1 MNAREILGRA
11 SAGFGVTVKEGA
23 RLLREAPLFELGRT
37 ADAVRR
43 RMHPDGVVTY
53 IVDRNI
59 NYTNVCACG
68 CLFCAFYRGKDAPD
82 AYVLSEEELSAK
94 IVETIAGGGVRVLL
108 QGGLHPDWGIEEAV
122 RLVRAVKR
130 HPILLHG
137 FSPPEVWHF
146 ARQSKRTIVEVI
158 ARLRDAGLDS
168 IPGGGAEIL
177 DDEVRRRISPRK
189 IGWEEWAAVMREAH
203 RQGLRTTATMMF
215 GSVETPEG
223 IVTHLLRVRA
233 LQEETGGFTAFIP
246 WTFQPGNTDLSRDP
260 RFGEAAVGGFGHA
273 TGYLRVLALSRI
285 LLPNVPTVQVSWVT
299 MGAKVAQVGL
309 FFGADDFGSTMM
321 EENVVASA
329 GVSFRM
335 SEEEIV
341 ATIRDAGF
349 NPGRRTLPGGGHTS
363 PSLAGDTPSLRSRAG
378 PECPPACPTE
388 RRS

>member
-1 MNAREILGRA
+1 MTRSEALDKA
-11 SAGFGVTVKEGA
+11 SSGGPVSVAEGV
-23 RLLREAPLFELGRT
+23 RLLREAPLFELGRA

-43 RMHPDGVVTY
+43 RLHPDGVVTY

-59 NYTNVCACG
+59 NYTNVCSCG
-68 CLFCAFYRGKDAPD
+68 CSFCAFYRKKDAPG

-94 IVETIAGGGVRVLL
+94 IVDTIAAGGVRVLL
-108 QGGLHPDWGIEEAV
+108 QGGLHPDWGIGEAV

-146 ARQSKRTIVEVI
+146 ARQSKITIGEVI
-158 ARLRDAGLDS
+158 ARLSDAGLDS

-177 DDEVRRRISPRK
+177 DDEVRRRISPEK
-189 IGWEEWAAVMREAH
+189 IGWEQWAAVMREAH
-203 RQGLRTTATMMF
+203 RQGLRSSATMMF
-215 GSVETPEG
+215 GSVETPEA
-223 IVTHLLRVRA
+223 IVAHLLRVRA

-246 WTFQPGNTDLSRDP
+246 WVFQPGNTELSRDP
-260 RFGEAAVGGFGHA
+260 RFGEASATGFGHA
-273 TGYLRVLALSRI
+273 VGYLRVLALSRI

-299 MGAKVAQVGL
+299 MGAKVAQIGL

-335 SEEEIV
+335 SGEEIV

-349 NPGRRTLPGGGHTS
+349 TPAHRPGMPC
-363 PSLAGDTPSLRSRAG
+363 AGKRETGA
-378 PECPPACPTE
+378 A
-388 RRS
+388 

>member
-1 MNAREILGRA
+1 MIGDESDWSEALDTA
-11 SAGFGVTVKEGA
+11 SSGGSVSAAEGC
-23 RLLREAPLFELGRT
+23 RLLREAPLFELGRA

-43 RMHPDGVVTY
+43 RLHPDGVVTY

-59 NYTNVCACG
+59 NYTNVCSCG
-68 CLFCAFYRGKDAPD
+68 CSFCAFYRKKDAPD

-94 IVETIAGGGVRVLL
+94 IVDTIAAGGVRVLL
-108 QGGLHPDWGIEEAV
+108 QGGLHPDWGIGEAV

-130 HPILLHG
+130 HPVRLHG

-146 ARQSKRTIVEVI
+146 AHQSGTTVGKVI
-158 ARLRDAGLDS
+158 AALKDAGLDS

-177 DDEVRRRISPRK
+177 DDEVRREISPKK
-189 IGWEEWAAVMREAH
+189 IGWEQWAAVMREAH
-203 RQGLRTTATMMF
+203 RQGLRSTATMMF
-215 GSVETPEG
+215 GSVETPEA
-223 IVTHLLRVRA
+223 IVAHLLRVRA

-246 WTFQPGNTDLSRDP
+246 WVFQPGNTELSRDP
-260 RFGEAAVGGFGHA
+260 RFGEASALGFGHA
-273 TGYLRVLALSRI
+273 VGYLRVLALSRI

-299 MGAKVAQVGL
+299 MGAKVAQIGL

-349 NPGRRTLPGGGHTS
+349 TPARRPMAPG
-363 PSLAGDTPSLRSRAG
+363 AGKRETGA
-378 PECPPACPTE
+378 A
-388 RRS
+388 

>member
-1 MNAREILGRA
+1 MKAGEELGRA
-11 SAGFGVTVKEGA
+11 AAGFKVTADEGA
-23 RLLREAPLFELGRT
+23 RILRDAPLFELGRA

-43 RMHPDGVVTY
+43 RLHPDGVVTY

-59 NYTNVCACG
+59 NYTNVCSCG
-68 CLFCAFYRGKDAPD
+68 CSFCAFYRGKGAPD
-82 AYVLSEEELSAK
+82 AYVLSGAELSAK
-94 IVETIAGGGVRVLL
+94 ILETIEAGGVRVLL
-108 QGGLHPDWGIEEAV
+108 QGGLHPDWGIEDAV
-122 RLVRAVKR
+122 RLVRAVKG

-146 ARQSKRTIVEVI
+146 ARQSKITVGEVI

-215 GSVETPEG
+215 GSVESPES

-246 WTFQPGNTDLSRDP
+246 WTFQPGSTELSRDP
-260 RFGEAAVGGFGHA
+260 GFVDAPGGGFGHA

-285 LLPNVPTVQVSWVT
+285 LLPDVPTVQVSWVT

-349 NPGRRTLPGGGHTS
+349 SPARR
-363 PSLAGDTPSLRSRAG
+363 
-378 PECPPACPTE
+378 PA
-388 RRS
+388 S

>member
-1 MNAREILGRA
+1 MEE
-11 SAGFGVTVKEGA
+11 GV
-23 RLLREAPLFELGRT
+23 RLLREAPLFELGRA
-37 ADAVRR
+37 ADVVRHR
-43 RMHPDGVVTY
+43 LHPDGIVTY

-59 NYTNVCACG
+59 NYTNVCSCG
-68 CLFCAFYRGKDAPD
+68 CSFCAFYRKKDATD

-94 IVETIAGGGVRVLL
+94 IVETIAAGGVRVLL
-108 QGGLHPDWGIEEAV
+108 QGGLHPDWGIAEAV

-146 ARQSKRTIVEVI
+146 AHQSKMTIGEVI
-158 ARLRDAGLDS
+158 ARLKDAGLDS

-177 DDEVRRRISPRK
+177 DDEVRRRISPKK
-189 IGWEEWAAVMREAH
+189 IGWEQWAAVMREAH
-203 RQGLRTTATMMF
+203 RQGLRSSATMMF
-215 GSVETPEG
+215 GSVESPEA
-223 IVTHLLRVRA
+223 IVAHLLRVRA

-246 WTFQPGNTDLSRDP
+246 WVFQSGNTELSRDP
-260 RFGEAAVGGFGHA
+260 RFGEASARGFGHA
-273 TGYLRVLALSRI
+273 VGYLRVLALSRI

-299 MGAKVAQVGL
+299 MGAKVAQIGL

-349 NPGRRTLPGGGHTS
+349 TAARR
-363 PSLAGDTPSLRSRAG
+363 DTHLLFGNGA
-378 PECPPACPTE
+378 A
-388 RRS
+388 

>member
-1 MNAREILGRA
+1 MAGGVGSGMNKDVREILERA
-11 SAGFGVTVKEGA
+11 AGGGAVSVGEGA
-23 RLLREAPLFELGRT
+23 RLLGEAPLFDLGRA
-37 ADAVRR
+37 ADSVRR
-43 RMHPDGVVTY
+43 RLHPEGVVTY

-59 NYTNVCACG
+59 NYTNICACG
-68 CLFCAFYRGKDAPD
+68 CSFCAFYRRKDDGD

-94 IVETIAGGGVRVLL
+94 IAETIAAGGVRVLL

-130 HPILLHG
+130 QPILLHG

-146 ARQSKRTIVEVI
+146 AEQSNMTIGEVV

-177 DDEVRRRISPRK
+177 DDDVRRRISPRK
-189 IGWEEWAAVMREAH
+189 IGWEQWAAVMREAH
-203 RQGLRTTATMMF
+203 RQGLRTSATMMF
-215 GSVETPEG
+215 GSVETPEA
-223 IVTHLLRVRA
+223 IVSHLLRIRA

-246 WTFQPGNTDLSRDP
+246 WTFQPGNTELFRDP
-260 RFGEAAVGGFGHA
+260 RFGEASGAGFGHA

-285 LLPNVPTVQVSWVT
+285 LLPGVPTVQVSWVT

-341 ATIRDAGF
+341 AAIRDAGF
-349 NPGRRTLPGGGHTS
+349 TPARR
-363 PSLAGDTPSLRSRAG
+363 
-378 PECPPACPTE
+378 PA
-388 RRS
+388 S